1 MTDLKHTLVL
11 EIALPDFNCD
21 DYIEDEGMVETLRM
35 MLDTDDPTPEQ
46 IGQQVLDDS
55 GETSGGFVRLSILTG
70 SKDGNELQR
79 VDGFILGA
87 KVVPR
92 QPDHERER
100 DERLI
105 EHEERWVESEARRL
119 REEEAS

>member
-1 MTDLKHTLVL
+1 MADLKHTLVL
-11 EIALPDFNCD
+11 EVSLPDFNCD
-21 DYIEDEGMVETLRM
+21 DYIEDEGMVEALRM

-46 IGQQVLDDS
+46 IGEQVLDDS

-70 SKDGNELQR
+70 SMAGNELQR
-79 VDGFILGA
+79 IDGFILSA

-92 QPDHERER
+92 QPDHARER

-105 EHEERWVESEARRL
+105 EHEEQWIESEARRL
-119 REEEAS
+119 REEPTS